1 MQEINLDVLEDLEHA
16 HLKLKNP
23 TQVYYEMY
31 RTAKQRAK
39 ELKKNAIAAYL
50 TAKQIKSIH
59 MLEDSESDSDSDNNS
74 DFDSHNNGTNCK

>member
-39 ELKKNAIAAYL
+39 ELKKNAVAAYL
-50 TAKQIKSIH
+50 AAKQIKSIH
-59 MLEDSESDSDSDNNS
+59 MLEDSDSDSDDS
-74 DFDSHNNGTNCK
+74 DIDSHHNGANYK

>member
-1 MQEINLDVLEDLEHA
+1 
-16 HLKLKNP
+16 
-23 TQVYYEMY
+23 MY